1 MAEFL
6 RLFSNS
12 PDRNFRTIFEQFRTE
27 FGFGFDPKTDVCE
40 FCGVFCYPNNSV
52 TNCEG
57 TKMCPILCGSVIWV
71 ILCVIVV
78 KYYIINMLLCVKK
91 IMLIYAI

>member
-1 MAEFL
+1 M
-6 RLFSNS
+6 
-12 PDRNFRTIFEQFRTE
+12 
-27 FGFGFDPKTDVCE
+27 
-40 FCGVFCYPNNSV
+40 FCYPNNSV

-57 TKMCPILCGSVIWV
+57 TKMCPILCGSEIWA

-78 KYYIINMLLCVKK
+78 KYYIINMLLCIKK